1 MKVSCPAPA
10 KLNLFLHVI
19 GRRPDGYH
27 LLQTLFRFIDLH
39 DTLHFTLRKDGA
51 VRRCNDVEGVTEE
64 QDLCIRAARM
74 LQSETGCGLGA
85 DIEVEKHIPIGGGL
99 GGGSSDAATTLIA
112 LNRMWELGLSRN
124 HLMQLGL
131 RLGADVPVFVFGEN
145 AFAEGVG
152 EELQAY
158 PLGEAWYVVLFPP
171 VQVSTAEIFAHPELT
186 RNAVSITMRALSE
199 RHLCDERQLRHVTDE
214 GGRLREQLPGSSS
227 RTKGLRPTVS
237 EMLLLNDLQSVV
249 CKLYPEV
256 ARYIAWLDKFA
267 KAMMTGSGAC
277 VFAEFADR
285 SQAETVMKQ
294 LPHGMRGVVAQGLAK
309 HPLHDWVP
317 D

>member
-1 MKVSCPAPA
+1 MRLTCAAPA

-39 DTLHFTLRKDGA
+39 DTLHFSLREDGM
-51 VRRCNDVEGVTEE
+51 VRRSNAVEGVAEE
-64 QDLCIRAARM
+64 QDLCVRAARM
-74 LQSETGCGLGA
+74 LQSETGCSLGV
-85 DIEVEKHIPIGGGL
+85 DITVEKHIPIGGGL

-112 LNRMWELGLSRN
+112 LNRLWELGLSRK

-152 EELQAY
+152 EKLQAY
-158 PLGEAWYVVLFPP
+158 PLAEAWYVVLFPP
-171 VQVSTAEIFAHPELT
+171 VQVSTAQIFAHPELT

-199 RHLCDERQLRHVTDE
+199 RHLCDERQLR
-214 GGRLREQLPGSSS
+214 
-227 RTKGLRPTVS
+227 
-237 EMLLLNDLQSVV
+237 NDLQSVV

-256 ARYIAWLDKFA
+256 ARYIAWLDKSG

-277 VFAEFADR
+277 VFAEFASR
-285 SQAETVMKQ
+285 GQAEAVMKQ
-294 LPHGMRGVVAQGLAK
+294 LPHGMRGVVAQGLAR
-309 HPLHDWVP
+309 HPLHDWVL